1 MTTVASIIVRT
12 LYFIAL
18 LCACMGMWMLFRG
31 IVLDL
36 DFVQSAGIHSFAI
49 GLAVIPCVIAHCVDR
64 VLLG

>member
-12 LYFIAL
+12 LHFVAL

-31 IVLDL
+31 IALDL

-49 GLAVIPCVIAHCVDR
+49 GLAVIPYCIVGCLDR